1 MLIGCITGPNL
12 ETAKKQLKMAEQ
24 FCDGIELRKD
34 LLKQEIEAPEGFIL
48 TTNSGQSTLSNGQT
62 LSSYHNFE
70 ETPEDLEEI
79 LAALPKADFYKICT
93 MANQTTD
100 SLRMLCFVKD
110 RPNVAGTCMGELG
123 QITRILGPVAHNPF
137 TFAALGSEAALGQLQ
152 AQELVETY
160 HFHKLSPSTK
170 IYGLIGNPIKQSPS
184 HKTHNAYFRDNDID
198 AVYVRMLL
206 EEEELPLFFPLAK
219 ELGIQGLSVTIPFK
233 EKVLPFLDEVE
244 GDAKEIGAVNTIAFE
259 DKVCGSNTDAP
270 GALDAI
276 ELRRQVLGKH
286 CVILGAGGTAKA
298 IAFEAQR
305 RGATV
310 SILSRRFGNL
320 DQVPTYDIL
329 INTTSVPC
337 PIDLETLQ
345 PRKIVMDVNVAHT
358 DTPLMLRAKALG
370 CRLVYGREMFK
381 RQALGQFAKWD
392 QIPSS

>member
-1 MLIGCITGPNL
+1 MLIGCIKGPDL
-12 ETAKKQLKMAEQ
+12 ETAKRQLKMAEK
-24 FCDGIELRKD
+24 FCDGVELRKD
-34 LLKQEIEAPEGFIL
+34 LLKQEIEVFKEFVL
-48 TTNSGQSTLSNGQT
+48 TTEDGQSTLSNGQT

-70 ETPEDLEEI
+70 ETPEDLEKI
-79 LAALPKADFYKICT
+79 LSSLPKADFYKICT
-93 MANQTTD
+93 MANKTTD
-100 SLRMLCFVKD
+100 ALRMLCFVKD
-110 RPNVAGTCMGELG
+110 KPNVAGMCMGELG
-123 QITRILGPVAHNPF
+123 QITRILGPVVRNPF
-137 TFAALGSEAALGQLQ
+137 TFAALGTEAAPGQLQ
-152 AQELVETY
+152 AEELVETY
-160 HFHKLSPSTK
+160 HFHKLSFNTK
-170 IYGLIGNPIKQSPS
+170 IYGLIGNPIMQSPS
-184 HKTHNAYFRDNDID
+184 HKTHNAYFRNNDID

-206 EEEELPLFFPLAK
+206 DEDELPLFFPLAK

-233 EKVLPFLDEVE
+233 EKVFPYIDDIDE
-244 GDAKEIGAVNTIAFE
+244 DAKEIGAINTIAFE

-298 IAFEAQR
+298 IAFEAQK

-370 CRLVYGREMFK
+370 CRLVYGKEMFL
-381 RQALGQFAKWD
+381 RQARGQFAKWD